1 MSTQFDLEQQIM
13 QCWNIIEDIR
23 VVYIRHLDGDKPLT
37 DDEFANIMIGLEK
50 LYDIK
55 IVYTTHL
62 DGDKPLTEDEL
73 ANIFIGMEYL
83 YNIKFN
89 NLFSTFEKFLKEIHE
104 SKVRDNSEVLRQTE
118 SFTVSGY

>member
-23 VVYIRHLDGDKPLT
+23 VVYTRHLDGEKPLT
-37 DDEFANIMIGLEK
+37 VDEISNILIGMEQ

-55 IVYTTHL
+55 FY
-62 DGDKPLTEDEL
+62 
-73 ANIFIGMEYL
+73 
-83 YNIKFN
+83 
-89 NLFSTFEKFLKEIHE
+89 NLFSTFEKFLKERHE

>member
-13 QCWNIIEDIR
+13 QCWNIVEDIR
-23 VVYIRHLDGDKPLT
+23 VVYTRHLDGEKPLT
-37 DDEFANIMIGLEK
+37 
-50 LYDIK
+50 
-55 IVYTTHL
+55 V
-62 DGDKPLTEDEL
+62 DEL
-73 ANIFIGMEYL
+73 ANVLIGMEQL
-83 YNIKFN
+83 YDIKFN